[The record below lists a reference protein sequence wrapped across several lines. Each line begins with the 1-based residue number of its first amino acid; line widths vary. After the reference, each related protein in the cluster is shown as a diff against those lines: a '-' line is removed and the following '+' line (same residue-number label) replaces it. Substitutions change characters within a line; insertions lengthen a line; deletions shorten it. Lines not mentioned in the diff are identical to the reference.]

1 MLYTVHAEEATFTI
15 TDQTLGS
22 MIHDYGQKM
31 VQKQLVAVR
40 FSSTKDL
47 TFNSVTLRRMV
58 KRYSA
63 QFLGDVELELREYFA
78 RRGGSSFNS
87 EYADLLYFESV
98 NGPTL
103 SSSVSAGIGEGMAG
117 YLVQKLHQYTPKARP
132 IGYTPDII
140 MERLHPPGIALVEAK
155 GTTITSTS
163 AKRSVLPELRLAA
176 IDMIKML
183 AMAPYLNR
191 AKYTGYVIG
200 TEIVD
205 EDEFRCYVL
214 RLEQP

>member
-1 MLYTVHAEEATFTI
+1 
-15 TDQTLGS
+15 
-22 MIHDYGQKM
+22 
-31 VQKQLVAVR
+31 
-40 FSSTKDL
+40 
-47 TFNSVTLRRMV
+47 
-58 KRYSA
+58 
-63 QFLGDVELELREYFA
+63 
-78 RRGGSSFNS
+78 
-87 EYADLLYFESV
+87 
-98 NGPTL
+98 
-103 SSSVSAGIGEGMAG
+103 VSAGIGEGMAG